1 MSKKNNIVSILIV
14 IFSIICGIISKDYF
28 LGTIIL
34 ICGLLNSYYASIGKI
49 YNYIFGALYCLLS
62 GYVCYLNGL
71 YGIAILSLVIYFP
84 SQIQGYLSWK
94 KNTNNNEVQVRGFN
108 TKNSIIITTF
118 CIVGS
123 IILGFL
129 LSKIPG
135 QQLAFLDASSNI
147 INLCGIILMN
157 LRFKE
162 CWAVWL
168 FNNSIDLSIW
178 VINFVKGSPNSTM
191 MLLVS
196 IGYLLINVY
205 GLIKWI
211 KMAKNKEAK
220 NV

>member
-1 MSKKNNIVSILIV
+1 MKEKKILIFTILII
-14 IFSIICGIISKDYF
+14 IFSLICGVISQDYF

-34 ICGLLNSYYASIGKI
+34 LCGLLNCYYASIRKI

-62 GYVCYLNGL
+62 GYVCYKNHL
-71 YGIAILSLVIYFP
+71 YGIAFLSLIIYFP

-94 KNTNNNEVQVRGFN
+94 KVSHNKKVPIRGFN
-108 TKNSIIITTF
+108 LQNSILITIICLLSSF
-118 CIVGS
+118 G
-123 IILGFL
+123 LAFL

-157 LRFKE
+157 LRYKE
-162 CWAVWL
+162 CWVVWL
-168 FNNSIDLSIW
+168 FNNSIDLYIW
-178 VINFVKGSPNSTM
+178 LINFLKGSPNSLM

-196 IGYLLINVY
+196 MGYLLINIY

-211 KMAKNKEAK
+211 KLRKTK
-220 NV
+220 

>member
-1 MSKKNNIVSILIV
+1 MKNKIYTLSTI
-14 IFSIICGIISKDYF
+14 IFSVICGIISKDYF

-62 GYVCYLNGL
+62 GCVCYLNGL

-84 SQIQGYLSWK
+84 SQIHGFISWK
-94 KNTNNNEVQVRGFN
+94 KNTSNNEVQVRGFN
-108 TKNSIIITTF
+108 TKNSIIITTS

-129 LSKIPG
+129 LSNIPR

-162 CWAVWL
+162 CWTVWL

-196 IGYLLINVY
+196 IGYLIINVY
-205 GLIKWI
+205 GFIKWI
-211 KMAKNKEAK
+211 KMAKNKE
-220 NV
+220 V